1 MITDDT
7 VSDFAE
13 FDDKLVDQLAK
24 ASNGETPD
32 DFDPQ
37 KLGVLRLR
45 LDPTLGG
52 SGNSGRLVSS
62 LGHTEQAPQA
72 APQVKLS
79 QARPAPQPT
88 QMPGR
93 TYTAPGPLASPVD
106 DWKTFSEQAA
116 QEQQQ
121 AQRRM
126 SPPDYPTP
134 QRAPAWA
141 APPPQQYQFQPPQQA
156 KPALRPEPQIEI
168 LWQVSYFG
176 VVPSMA
182 VDVISDRQSMMVIV
196 QHLHD
201 AHPMPAA
208 QTTVECAIPAHEM
221 LYSVVPT
228 GIVFEHGPHRYTI
241 LSIQASAAL

>member
-1 MITDDT
+1 MNDDL
-7 VSDFAE
+7 VADFAE
-13 FDDKLVDQLAK
+13 FDNKLVDQLAK

-37 KLGVLRLR
+37 KLGQLRLR

-52 SGNSGRLVSS
+52 TGNSGRLVSS
-62 LGHTEQAPQA
+62 LGNTEQPQQV

-79 QARPAPQPT
+79 QARPAAQPT

-93 TYTAPGPLASPVD
+93 AYPATLPQALPQYPFPPD
-106 DWKTFSEQAA
+106 DWTTFSEQAVGDTLQPSHPA
-116 QEQQQ
+116 
-121 AQRRM
+121 
-126 SPPDYPTP
+126 YPAP

-141 APPPQQYQFQPPQQA
+141 QPAAPKHQFQQ
-156 KPALRPEPQIEI
+156 PALPKPSPKIEI
-168 LWQVSYFG
+168 LWQVSSFG

-182 VDVISDRQSMMVIV
+182 VDVISDRQSMMIIV
-196 QHLHD
+196 QHLQD
-201 AHPMPAA
+201 AHPMPAS
-208 QTTVECAIPAHEM
+208 QTSVECAIPAHQM

-241 LSIQASAAL
+241 LSIQACAAM